1 MEQQLPNSP
10 VSPTHIT
17 HHLNAH
23 VRLSYASESPITSA
37 NKRAQL
43 IHWLI
48 YPLCYQLMWFWIK
61 VSGSKLLRS
70 SRTFR
75 WLHGEWKLL
84 QLSLTCTMS
93 IPVRGDHS
101 YTTWR
106 VRRSKLSSMKGA
118 SSCQK
123 TAHCSPLSSH
133 LSILYCNAR
142 SIISKFDELC
152 ALIEVHSPRIVCIVE
167 TWLSYEVSDSEFT
180 LPGSALIETTMVVGC
195 LSMFIPTLQPM
206 CISYLVHIL

>member
-1 MEQQLPNSP
+1 
-10 VSPTHIT
+10 
-17 HHLNAH
+17 
-23 VRLSYASESPITSA
+23 
-37 NKRAQL
+37 
-43 IHWLI
+43 
-48 YPLCYQLMWFWIK
+48 
-61 VSGSKLLRS
+61 
-70 SRTFR
+70 
-75 WLHGEWKLL
+75 
-84 QLSLTCTMS
+84 MS

-106 VRRSKLSSMKGA
+106 VRRSKLSSMKGE

-206 CISYLVHIL
+206 CISRGPKDLDILIISVNGSVYKFCIGLFYRPTNSSNQVFSNFYSIP